1 MKNYTNFQQYCEI
14 QTKDGNSYASRFLKP
29 GKNSL
34 KLALEEAK
42 QKNLPYELIERVE
55 EKGMLDGSFKLTYE
69 GAERILRKIE
79 ESLEKIGRLEG
90 KNYLDIIDGFDKVRD
105 SDLVTVAHFCFNPEI
120 REKVGGD
127 FSRLYKIVLNAGVNR
142 KKGYALPDRQKRNTV
157 SGTNFFPSHL
167 RDLLS
172 ALPKP
177 ETSEDEQ
184 YQRMMKILINKKAER
199 DVFPVFKHGETA
211 AIKTLEEL
219 AKNETEENIREAYS
233 VLRDTYRNYLN
244 LNLINVNKNFVDPE
258 TGEKNV
264 LPSLHQK
271 IGIYHLIKEGRFGIW
286 DGGGTGK
293 TAIAILAQPLIEQ
306 ELKKQGRDF
315 KKAIVVCPNLAKKAW
330 RKGLLGNERER
341 YLEEE
346 QNAIVIDA
354 DKKDDKFLE
363 SLDEKKW
370 IVANYEQLTTN
381 VNGGEKLF
389 IDSLVEKGVDY
400 VIFDESHNI
409 KTLREN
415 TLKGR
420 PSHSAAARV
429 LALNSEYFTPMSATP
444 ISNGLIDFAV
454 QYHLLN
460 PSTLPNPE
468 KFLELTQNSPRVLY
482 TFFNERSVRRTA
494 EDINENLDWSEK
506 EHELILDEIQRKIYN
521 HIIEFRVK
529 YWLPQARKALVDP
542 RLVDPGILKK
552 AGVLGQVS
560 WRNSAKY
567 RKLEQLITSLE
578 GPVARNE
585 KFVVFST
592 MFREGVT
599 EKGHQGLRESYERMN
614 LMSEYEKLELNKTL
628 EVILKE
634 ALENNFKK
642 KFEIGVID
650 GTIDVQ
656 EREKVVDGLNDGL
669 AGIICT
675 TETGGESLDFTSANW
690 LYFLDEDYVPD
701 TEEQALWRVL
711 RKGQKKK
718 VYVNHLRAKD
728 TLDIENRDYVDKKR
742 IIAKMAMDGVPPTEE
757 EWNLLSDTEGERF
770 GGLVR
775 RTVGGVSIN
784 VYNADI
790 EDILDFEV
798 RKKIRGTRKVS
809 SLSPAIYT
817 TTDAQKIMQWI
828 GQDPLDCWKD
838 PEFVELY
845 MKTLPNLSPHVVHT
859 AKICDLVSRVKNR
872 NIEKFPRNI
881 LSDGS
886 GPSLLYNAYQ
896 NLRPLLKHYGFSLP
910 KITDRDS
917 SQLMLDRGNNPNQV
931 LGCMTGKDSLF
942 KDKQFDMVDNESV
955 SLLRNASEVHNHLLE
970 SNRILKP
977 RGLIEL
983 IVKNMK
989 FMDSFYSGIEK
1000 LGFELISERN
1010 QGFSLSRDAFRKL
1023 RNLHGEHFAESYS
1036 AKLSDT
1042 YLLLARKIDNPS
1054 KANPEDFWF
1063 ETLGYE
1069 HEESVRDPRE
1079 SKSIIVVNSK
1089 GRRSGKGRSKKSS
1102 VVGETSGNK
1111 VVVNPKRE
1119 ITVDSNGIVES
1130 VKKINKDGGK

>member
-1 MKNYTNFQQYCEI
+1 MPNYTNFQEYCEHNVRS
-14 QTKDGNSYASRFLKP
+14 GNSYASRFLKP
-29 GKNSL
+29 RENSL
-34 KLALEEAK
+34 KLALEEAIK
-42 QKNLPYELIERVE
+42 TNLPQELIEKVE
-55 EKGMLDGSFKLTYE
+55 ERGMLDGSFELTYE
-69 GAERILRKIE
+69 GAERILKKIE
-79 ESLEKIGRLEG
+79 ESLEKRGKLEG
-90 KNYLDIIDGFDKVRD
+90 KSYLKFTSRLDPIRD
-105 SDLVTVAHFCFNPEI
+105 SDLITAAHFCFNPEV
-120 REKVGGD
+120 RERVGGD

-142 KKGYALPDRQKRNTV
+142 KKGYALPERQKRNPV
-157 SGTNFFPSHL
+157 SGTNFFPLHL

-172 ALPKP
+172 ALPKL

-184 YQRMMKILINKKAER
+184 YQRMMKIFINKKAER
-199 DVFPVFKHGETA
+199 DVFPVFKHGERA
-211 AIKTLEEL
+211 AMKTLEML
-219 AKNETEENIREAYS
+219 TSNETDENIREAYT
-233 VLRDTYRNYLN
+233 VLRDNYRNYLN
-244 LNLINVNKNFVDPE
+244 LALIGVNQNFIDPE

-271 IGIYHLIKEGRFGIW
+271 IGIYHLLKDSRFGIW

-293 TAIAILAQPLIEQ
+293 TAIAILAQPLIEA

-315 KKAIVVCPNLAKKAW
+315 KKVIVVCPNLAKKAW

-341 YLEEE
+341 YLAEQ

-429 LALNSEYFTPMSATP
+429 LSLNSEYFAPMSATP

-460 PSTLPNPE
+460 PRALPDPE
-468 KFLELTQNSPRVLY
+468 KFLELIQNSPRILY
-482 TFFNERSVRRTA
+482 TFFNEKSVRRTA

-506 EHELILDEIQRKIYN
+506 EHELTLDPIQRKIYN
-521 HIIEFRVK
+521 HIIEFRAE
-529 YWLPQARKALVDP
+529 YWLPQARKSLVDP
-542 RLVDPGILKK
+542 RLVDPRILKR

-567 RKLEQLITSLE
+567 RKLEQLITSPE

-599 EKGHQGLRESYERMN
+599 EKGHQGLRESYKKMN
-614 LMSEYEKLELNKTL
+614 LMNEYKKLELDKTL
-628 EVILKE
+628 DVILKE

-642 KFEIGVID
+642 KFEIGVLD
-650 GTIDVQ
+650 GTINVQ
-656 EREKVVDGLNDGL
+656 EREKVVDGLNNGL

-675 TETGGESLDFTSANW
+675 TETGGESMDFTSANW
-690 LYFLDEDYVPD
+690 VYFLDEDYVPD

-718 VYVNHLRAKD
+718 VYVNHLRARD
-728 TLDIENRDYVDKKR
+728 ALDIENRDYVDKKR

-757 EWNLLSDTEGERF
+757 EWSLLSDTEGERF
-770 GGLVR
+770 GELVK

-784 VYNADI
+784 VYDTKI
-790 EDILDFEV
+790 HDLMDFEI
-798 RKKIRGTRKVS
+798 KKRIKGTKTFS
-809 SLSPAIYT
+809 ILNPGIYE
-817 TTDAQKIMQWI
+817 TTDAQKVNAMI
-828 GQDPLDCWKD
+828 GQDPLGCWMN

-845 MKTLPNLSPHVVHT
+845 MKTLPNLSPHVNNIARV
-859 AKICDLVSRVKNR
+859 CDLIARAKRKEIN
-872 NIEKFPRNI
+872 FPRKI
-881 LSDGS
+881 LAEAS
-886 GPSLLYNAYQ
+886 GPSMLYNAYQ
-896 NLRPLLKHYGFSLP
+896 QLNHLIKSQGF
-910 KITDRDS
+910 KIPYIIDRDIS
-917 SQLMLDRGNNPNQV
+917 PLMLEKANNPNKV
-931 LGCMTGKDSLF
+931 LGCMTGKNSQF
-942 KDKQFDMVDNESV
+942 KNNYFDMIDNGSI
-955 SLLRNASEVHNHLLE
+955 SLLKNSEEVHKCLLE
-970 SNRILKP
+970 DNRILKP
-977 RGLIEL
+977 RGLLEL
-983 IVKNMK
+983 VVKGMR
-989 FMDSFYSGIEK
+989 FQDSFYSGLEK
-1000 LGFELISERN
+1000 LGFEMISEKN

-1023 RNLHGEHFAESYS
+1023 RKIHGEHFAESYS
-1036 AKLSDT
+1036 AKLADT
-1042 YLLLARKIDNPS
+1042 YFILGRKIDAPG
-1054 KANPEDFWF
+1054 KVNPEDFWF
-1063 ETLGYE
+1063 KTLGE
-1069 HEESVRDPRE
+1069 DKSEEKEREKEQIRDPRE
-1079 SKSIIVVNSK
+1079 SGSIINIKTRKRGRNVRQEKDSSK
-1089 GRRSGKGRSKKSS
+1089 ISK
-1102 VVGETSGNK
+1102 TFT
-1111 VVVNPKRE
+1111 PKRE
-1119 ITVDSNGIVES
+1119 VIVDSSGVVRD
-1130 VKKINKDGGK
+1130 VKKINEEE

>member
-1 MKNYTNFQQYCEI
+1 MSNYNNFQQYCEM
-14 QTKDGNSYASRFLKP
+14 QVKGGNSYATRFLKP
-29 GKNSL
+29 GKSSL

-42 QKNLPYELIERVE
+42 QKSLSQELIERVE

-69 GAERILRKIE
+69 GAERILKKME
-79 ESLEKIGRLEG
+79 ESLEKRGKLEG
-90 KNYLDIIDGFDKVRD
+90 KNYLDIISGFDKVRD
-105 SDLVTVAHFCFNPEI
+105 SDLVTVAHFCFNPEV
-120 REKVGGD
+120 RERVGGD

-142 KKGYALPDRQKRNTV
+142 KKGYALPERQKRNTV

-184 YQRMMKILINKKAER
+184 YQKMMKILINKKAER
-199 DVFPVFKHGETA
+199 DVFPVFKHGERA
-211 AIKTLEEL
+211 AIKTLEAL
-219 AKNETEENIREAYS
+219 ASNETDENIREAYT

-244 LNLINVNKNFVDPE
+244 LNLVGVNQNFIDPE

-271 IGIYHLIKEGRFGIW
+271 IGIYHLLKDGRFGIW

-293 TAIAILAQPLIEQ
+293 TAIAILTQPLIEA

-341 YLEEE
+341 YLADE

-354 DKKDDKFLE
+354 NKKDDKFLE

-370 IVANYEQLTTN
+370 IVVNYEQLTTN

-460 PSTLPNPE
+460 PRTLPEPE
-468 KFLELTQNSPRVLY
+468 KFLELIQNSPRILY
-482 TFFNERSVRRTA
+482 TFFNEKSVRRTA

-506 EHELILDEIQRKIYN
+506 EHELTLDPIQRKIYN
-521 HIIEFRVK
+521 HIIEFRAK
-529 YWLPQARKALVDP
+529 YWLPQARKSLVDP
-542 RLVDPGILKK
+542 RLVDPGILKR

-578 GPVARNE
+578 GPIAKNE

-599 EKGHQGLRESYERMN
+599 EKGHQGLKESYGEMG
-614 LMSEYEKLELNKTL
+614 LKKEYEKLELNKTL
-628 EVILKE
+628 DIILKE

-675 TETGGESLDFTSANW
+675 TETGGESMDFTSANW
-690 LYFLDEDYVPD
+690 VYFLDEDYVPD
-701 TEEQALWRVL
+701 TEEQALWRLL

-757 EWNLLSDTEGERF
+757 EWSLLSDTEGERF
-770 GGLVR
+770 GGLVK

-784 VYNADI
+784 VYNANI
-790 EDILDFEV
+790 EDILDFEIKKKV
-798 RKKIRGTRKVS
+798 RGSRKVS
-809 SLSPAIYT
+809 SLSLAIYT

-859 AKICDLVSRVKNR
+859 AKICDLITRAKNQE
-872 NIEKFPRNI
+872 IKFPRSI
-881 LSDGS
+881 VSEGS

-896 NLRPLLKHYGFSLP
+896 NLRPLLKHYKFSVP
-910 KITDRDS
+910 KITDRDT
-917 SQLMLDRGNNPNQV
+917 SQLMLDRGSNPNQV
-931 LGCMTGKDSLF
+931 LGCMTGRDSIF
-942 KDKQFDMVDNESV
+942 KKEQFDMVDNESI
-955 SLLRNASEVHNHLLE
+955 SLLKNAQEVHSHLLE
-970 SNRILKP
+970 ANRILKP
-977 RGLIEL
+977 KGLIEL

-989 FMDSFYSGIEK
+989 FMDGFYSGLER
-1000 LGFELISERN
+1000 LGFELISEKN

-1042 YLLLARKIDNPS
+1042 YMLLARKIDKPS
-1054 KANPEDFWF
+1054 KTSPEDFWF
-1063 ETLGYE
+1063 ETLGIDE
-1069 HEESVRDPRE
+1069 AEETPRDPRE

-1089 GRRSGKGRSKKSS
+1089 GRKSGKKGRSKKSS
-1102 VVGETSGNK
+1102 GNEE
-1111 VVVNPKRE
+1111 VVNPKRE
-1119 ITVDSNGIVES
+1119 ITVSANGVVES
-1130 VKKINKDGGK
+1130 VKKIGGE

>member
-1 MKNYTNFQQYCEI
+1 MPNYNNFQQYCEM
-14 QTKDGNSYASRFLKP
+14 QAKNGNSYATRFLKP
-29 GKNSL
+29 GRSSL

-42 QKNLPYELIERVE
+42 QKNLSQELIERVE
-55 EKGMLDGSFKLTYE
+55 EKGMLDGSFELTYE
-69 GAERILRKIE
+69 GAERILKKME
-79 ESLEKIGRLEG
+79 ESLEKRGKLEG
-90 KNYLDIIDGFDKVRD
+90 KNYVEIIDGFDKVRD
-105 SDLVTVAHFCFNPEI
+105 SDLITVAHFCFNPEV
-120 REKVGGD
+120 RERVGGD
-127 FSRLYKIVLNAGVNR
+127 FSRLYKIVLNAGVN
-142 KKGYALPDRQKRNTV
+142 KKRGHALPDRQKRKPV

-167 RDLLS
+167 RELLS

-199 DVFPVFKHGETA
+199 DVFPVFKHGERIA
-211 AIKTLEEL
+211 LKTLEAL
-219 AKNETEENIREAYS
+219 ASNETDENIREAYS
-233 VLRDTYRNYLN
+233 VLRDTYRTYLN
-244 LNLINVNKNFVDPE
+244 FNLIDVNQNFIDPE
-258 TGEKNV
+258 TGQKNV

-271 IGIYHLIKEGRFGIW
+271 IGIYHILKDGRFGIW

-293 TAIAILAQPLIEQ
+293 TAIAILAQPLIEA

-341 YLEEE
+341 YLTDE

-420 PSHSAAARV
+420 PSHSAASRV
-429 LALNSEYFTPMSATP
+429 LALNSEYFIPMSATP

-460 PSTLPNPE
+460 PRALPDPE
-468 KFLELTQNSPRVLY
+468 KFLELIQNSPRILY
-482 TFFNERSVRRTA
+482 TFFNEKSVRRTA

-506 EHELILDEIQRKIYN
+506 EHELNLDSIQRKIYN
-521 HIIEFRVK
+521 NIIEFRSES
-529 YWLPQARKALVDP
+529 WLPQARKSLVDP
-542 RLVDPGILKK
+542 RLVDPRILKR

-599 EKGHQGLRESYERMN
+599 EKGHKKLREGYEKMN
-614 LMSEYEKLELNKTL
+614 LINEYEKLELNKTL
-628 EVILKE
+628 DVILKE
-634 ALENNFKK
+634 ALENKFKK

-650 GTIDVQ
+650 GTLDVQ

-675 TETGGESLDFTSANW
+675 TETGGESMDFTSAN
-690 LYFLDEDYVPD
+690 LVYFLDEDYVPD

-718 VYVNHLRAKD
+718 VYVNHLRARD

-757 EWNLLSDTEGERF
+757 EWSLLSDAEGERF
-770 GGLVR
+770 GGLIK
-775 RTVGGVSIN
+775 RTIGGVSIN
-784 VYNADI
+784 VYNANI
-790 EDILDFEV
+790 EDILDFEI
-798 RKKIRGTRKVS
+798 KKKFRGTKKVS
-809 SLSPAIYT
+809 SLSSAIYT
-817 TTDAQKIMQWI
+817 TTDAQKIMQWV

-859 AKICDLVSRVKNR
+859 AKICDLITRAKNQE
-872 NIEKFPRNI
+872 IKFPRNI
-881 LSDGS
+881 VSEGS
-886 GPSLLYNAYQ
+886 GPSLLHNAYQ
-896 NLRPLLKHYGFSLP
+896 NLKPLLKHYGLGVP
-910 KITDRDS
+910 KITDRDT

-931 LGCMTGKDSLF
+931 LGCMTGKDSIF
-942 KDKQFDMVDNESV
+942 KKEQFDMVDNESV
-955 SLLRNASEVHNHLLE
+955 SLLKNAQEVHTHLLE
-970 SNRILKP
+970 ANRILKP

-989 FMDSFYSGIEK
+989 FMDSFYSGLEQ
-1000 LGFELISERN
+1000 LGFELISEKN

-1023 RNLHGEHFAESYS
+1023 RSIHGEHFVESYS

-1042 YLLLARKIDNPS
+1042 YMLLARKTDAPS

-1063 ETLGYE
+1063 ETLGVDE
-1069 HEESVRDPRE
+1069 PEVRDPRE
-1079 SKSIIVVNSK
+1079 SRSIIVVNNKGKRS
-1089 GRRSGKGRSKKSS
+1089 GRRGRTKKSS
-1102 VVGETSGNK
+1102 RNDE
-1111 VVVNPKRE
+1111 VVNPQRE
-1119 ITVDSNGIVES
+1119 VSVDKFGNVQS
-1130 VKKINKDGGK
+1130 VRKINKGGEKNG